1 MNKKIGLIYKL
12 GIELF
17 IMAFL
22 IFSFINNGNFLNF
35 MILPFIICISGDVV
49 KNILLIKGVN
59 VNNRFFE
66 KNIHYRIF
74 IVCFSIFNIMDR
86 IVYFKQ
92 RIFVDNSIYSFLV
105 NWHFFNKKKITRK
118 RN

>member
-49 KNILLIKGVN
+49 KNILLLKGVN

-66 KNIHYRIF
+66 KIF
-74 IVCFSIFNIMDR
+74 IIGFLSFVFLFLILWTGLSI
-86 IVYFKQ
+86 
-92 RIFVDNSIYSFLV
+92 L
-105 NWHFFNKKKITRK
+105 NKKYSLIIVSIPFWLIGIF
-118 RN
+118 